1 MGYFKYP
8 IKRPDSAK
16 NNFSVF
22 KIVNFKNTEIC
33 LNKFQT
39 KIIFGNVL
47 CKVHRT
53 SLSSQIFFFMMK
65 RLVKILVLFVDFA
78 KLDKW
83 QKLRFDGILLSIP
96 SSALT
101 APKII
106 LVFLKLSILKTLK
119 LFEQI
124 SDQNYFWKRSNVKV
138 QQNKSFITNFFFMM
152 KRLVKILVLFVDFA
166 KLDKW
171 QKLRFDGIL

>member
-39 KIIFGNVL
+39 KIILETFCVRYTEQ
-47 CKVHRT
+47 VF
-53 SLSSQIFFFMMK
+53 SSQIFLHDEK
-65 RLVKILVLFVDFA
+65 TSEILVLFVDFA

-83 QKLRFDGILLSIP
+83 QKLRFDGIL
-96 SSALT
+96 
-101 APKII
+101 
-106 LVFLKLSILKTLK
+106 
-119 LFEQI
+119 
-124 SDQNYFWKRSNVKV
+124 
-138 QQNKSFITNFFFMM
+138 
-152 KRLVKILVLFVDFA
+152 
-166 KLDKW
+166 
-171 QKLRFDGIL
+171 